1 MIVEILHRKLKNKK
15 HADHYNGKKCELRV
29 MMFSATFNDIS
40 VLLIEEIAVH
50 RENHQPVA
58 SHKQN

>member
-1 MIVEILHRKLKNKK
+1 M
-15 HADHYNGKKCELRV
+15 GV

-40 VLLIEEIAVH
+40 VLLIGEIAVH

-58 SHKQN
+58 SQKQT